1 MGRVPQLWLFA
12 LLALLGGC
20 ASDGGRD
27 QPGAASVREAALQG
41 DLRKVLAAL
50 RAPGSAGA
58 GLPADQAA
66 CIRARLDPPAWAP
79 GAAQDMADGA
89 AAGASDAS
97 RRALAALS
105 PDALAVLAAFE
116 AYWRGLLLQEQ
127 GLDQAE
133 NDLLQGIGVMSVGR
147 QPNVFI
153 TPDAAANS
161 VLLRR
166 TLAGTLDALPQAT
179 AKTQPNGMPV
189 QEGVHAFIGTSR
201 GLIDLLL
208 WRSDE
213 VRSYVVALPD
223 GNVSVMVTLMKE
235 VAVHGW
241 LGWATCGIDADRAW
255 ASAGELHV
263 LADQFDVDAD
273 AFRAGQLGY
282 YGQRQWDSAQLPMLE
297 PAELEYRAS
306 LAVLARS
313 ANNGYAQS
321 WLKEQL
327 ALAANGRGEPRRHA
341 AYWLMRQLGKQLFN
355 ASDIAADDARWRGQ
369 SAATLS
375 AAARTLL
382 LASTQ
387 QVRAATARSELG
399 GGPPVGYFLPD

>member
-1 MGRVPQLWLFA
+1 MW
-12 LLALLGGC
+12 
-20 ASDGGRD
+20 
-27 QPGAASVREAALQG
+27 
-41 DLRKVLAAL
+41 
-50 RAPGSAGA
+50 
-58 GLPADQAA
+58 
-66 CIRARLDPPAWAP
+66 
-79 GAAQDMADGA
+79 
-89 AAGASDAS
+89 
-97 RRALAALS
+97 
-105 PDALAVLAAFE
+105 
-116 AYWRGLLLQEQ
+116 
-127 GLDQAE
+127 
-133 NDLLQGIGVMSVGR
+133 R
-147 QPNVFI
+147 QPNVFT
-153 TPDAAANS
+153 TPDTAANT
-161 VLLRR
+161 VLLSRAVADAF
-166 TLAGTLDALPQAT
+166 AGAPQMPGRSRA
-179 AKTQPNGMPV
+179 NGMPLD
-189 QEGVHAFIGTSR
+189 EDVHAFIGTSR

-213 VRSYVVALPD
+213 VRSYDVALPD
-223 GNVSVMVTLMKE
+223 GNISVMVTLIKE

-241 LGWATCGIDADRAW
+241 LGWATCDIDADRAW

-282 YGQRQWDSAQLPMLE
+282 YGQQQWDTAQLPMLE

-321 WLKEQL
+321 WLMEQL

-387 QVRAATARSELG
+387 QVRAATARSELA